1 MLILVIDVRSVT
13 RHLLVD
19 MTTDGVSLAKTIGL
33 EIHSVKTVTL
43 KAEQLLLLKYITSFL
58 LTKILANVLTLI
70 ISLHSANNATI

>member
-19 MTTDGVSLAKTIGL
+19 MTTDGVNLAKTIES
-33 EIHSVKTVTL
+33 EIHSVKTVML
-43 KAEQLLLLKYITSFL
+43 KAEQLLLLKFITSFL

>member
-1 MLILVIDVRSVT
+1 MLILVIDVHSVT

-19 MTTDGVSLAKTIGL
+19 MTTGGVNLAKTIEL

-43 KAEQLLLLKYITSFL
+43 MAEQLLLLKCIISFL